1 MGVGRKPANLEMQG
15 GKGNRQRIWEA
26 LRKNREGISLYSLAR
41 ASGVEDDTVLSYLRC
56 LIAGGYVARNGRT
69 YAAASYSLLR
79 DIGAEAPKLNRD
91 GTLNTQGRGVEAM
104 WRSLRIL
111 REVDARDL
119 VQSTLACGEA
129 VSLNTARSYLQWL
142 HKAEYLV
149 LVVVGKP
156 GTPATMA
163 RYRLARGADTGPRPP
178 MIQRIG
184 QVFDPNLGEV
194 VYRQQ
199 LETDQ

>member
-1 MGVGRKPANLEMQG
+1 MAAGRKPANLEMQG

-26 LRKNREGISLYSLAR
+26 LRKHREGISLYSLAR

-56 LIAGGYVARNGRT
+56 LIAGSYVARNGRT
-69 YAAASYSLLR
+69 YATADYSLLR

-91 GTLNTQGRGVEAM
+91 GSINTQGRGVEAM

-149 LVVVGKP
+149 LVAAGKP
-156 GTPATMA
+156 GTPATLA

-184 QVFDPNLGEV
+184 QVFDPNLAEV

-199 LETDQ
+199 LEANQ